1 MLRRRLWRCL
11 ARRCCW
17 LVRRRVK
24 RNRMVCGFA
33 CLLESQLMI
42 LWMGFGGTNGCEDLE
57 SVVDVHSKI
66 DWAVL

>member
-1 MLRRRLWRCL
+1 
-11 ARRCCW
+11 
-17 LVRRRVK
+17 
-24 RNRMVCGFA
+24 
-33 CLLESQLMI
+33 MI